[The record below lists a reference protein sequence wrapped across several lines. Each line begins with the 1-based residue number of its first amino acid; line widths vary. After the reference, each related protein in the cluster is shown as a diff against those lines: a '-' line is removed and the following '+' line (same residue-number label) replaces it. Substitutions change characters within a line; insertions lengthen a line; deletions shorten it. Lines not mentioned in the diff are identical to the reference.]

1 MYDSQIKNNAK
12 GPFLIHQDTL
22 TSGKCS
28 PKISEWTLIE
38 NARYTAFIENNCE
51 KMERQPHGKL
61 WGLYQEM
68 AELVESRNFR
78 QCKLHHQKFTNQI
91 GTIPQ
96 IISYFTENL
105 LQFED
110 ALVLEREKFMRK

>member
-1 MYDSQIKNNAK
+1 MSSMATIKIEEEPQMYGSQIKNKAK

-38 NARYTAFIENNCE
+38 NARYAAFIENNCE
-51 KMERQPHGKL
+51 KMEGQPHGKL

-68 AELVESRNFR
+68 AKLVESRNFR
-78 QCKLHHQKFTNQI
+78 QCKLHHQKLTN
-91 GTIPQ
+91 
-96 IISYFTENL
+96 
-105 LQFED
+105 
-110 ALVLEREKFMRK
+110 